1 MKIRVIV
8 SLLVLFHIGCT
19 DLDSD
24 LYDRI
29 PPEEY
34 TADPILRMSPIYSP
48 MRQFIDWGGWWFAQ
62 EITGDLVTAPTRGGD
77 WDDGGKWRVL
87 HQHTWTNNTE
97 AINAMWGTYYDGAL
111 EANKFI
117 EEMEALAGDPVID
130 EAIAKARILRAYYY
144 YLLIDNYG
152 RCTLCGESY
161 LWMRHSNPC
170 VTSEMKYSVN
180 CYLRL
185 KKVCRWFRAKHIKN
199 RGKSGDGIFS
209 PGKVV
214 SESCRLYR
222 QPKMS
227 SSGPGLKIIVTGLL
241 SWDSTLLNLMRWG
254 LSEPPIRILLRIYGL
269 FLIMKT
275 LIQVLT
281 FI

>member
-1 MKIRVIV
+1 MKIRLIV
-8 SLLVLFHIGCT
+8 SLLVLFQFGCT

-34 TADPILRMSPIYSP
+34 TADPILRMSPIYAP

-117 EEMEALAGDPVID
+117 EEMEALAGDPVVD

-152 RCTLCGESY
+152 HVPYQTSY
-161 LWMRHSNPC
+161 LDAPQQPMRN
-170 VTSEMKYSVN
+170 
-180 CYLRL
+180 
-185 KKVCRWFRAKHIKN
+185 FREE
-199 RGKSGDGIFS
+199 IFF
-209 PGKVV
+209 
-214 SESCRLYR
+214 E
-222 QPKMS
+222 
-227 SSGPGLKIIVTGLL
+227 LL
-241 SWDSTLLNLMRWG
+241 SEIEESLPLIEPST
-254 LSEPPIRILLRIYGL
+254 S
-269 FLIMKT
+269 KT
-275 LIQVLT
+275 GISPAMA
-281 FI
+281 